1 MAFTTQ
7 TSQLEQIRELQQSLM
22 PDHNSPLERVEWL
35 ASAYAAERRWKGASD
50 VTIAQHICQMV
61 QLASPKARLYA
72 FFHEGEEGP
81 FGDWSSPLKDIFR
94 TLGVFDAIES
104 ALIMPVRKEL
114 SEMFGLQWPWPADVM
129 TEIREIDLKLAATE
143 YRDTVDH
150 SIFPTFSSEAKPYE
164 NFMLPWSQTKARER
178 FLEVAYEVMPWL
190 AAHQA
195 RCA

>member
-1 MAFTTQ
+1 MSCTTQ
-7 TSQLEQIRELQQSLM
+7 ASQLEQIRELRRNLM
-22 PDHNSPLERVEWL
+22 PEHKSPLERVEWL
-35 ASAYAAERRWKGASD
+35 ASAFAAERRWKGASD

-61 QLASPKARLYA
+61 QLASPQARLYA

-94 TLGVFDAIES
+94 TLGVFEVMET
-104 ALIMPVRKEL
+104 ALIIPVRKEL
-114 SEMFGLQWPWPADVM
+114 SRMFGLSWPWPEDVM